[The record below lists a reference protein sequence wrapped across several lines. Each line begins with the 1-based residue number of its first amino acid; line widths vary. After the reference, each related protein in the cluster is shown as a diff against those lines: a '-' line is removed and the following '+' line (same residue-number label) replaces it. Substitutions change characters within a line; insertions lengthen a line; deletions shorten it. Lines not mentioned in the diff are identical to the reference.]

1 MDKQILLGLLHQPE
15 FLKDNLLE
23 ELNEIIQ
30 KHPYFAIPHILL
42 AKNLHDQASSLAPQK
57 IRRAALY
64 AYNRSILKKFI
75 MEKPTRIN
83 AEEESF
89 ISPESIFRN
98 PFGEIQEELDAFD
111 KKMET
116 ITPEELD
123 KELASITESYIPQ
136 EYNLEKETQENTN
149 TELHLTENQKEQNS
163 LIDEFLKSDLFTSTP
178 PVSNVAESPAETD
191 NEEYA
196 IALFEKGD
204 IQGAI
209 AVYERLK
216 LQNPD
221 KESYYQSQI
230 NIFSMS
236 LDDIVADETLSTSP
250 ETTHIDLQIDTDSLL
265 QEILNVP
272 KVEPSTTHSSEK
284 FGEELQVSE
293 VENSASSSETSLQ
306 PTENSFAET
315 LSDDEVSE
323 AKALAYFNEGNTAKA
338 VEIYR
343 KLMLQIPEKKA
354 YFASQ
359 IEILES

>member
-1 MDKQILLGLLHQPE
+1 MDKQVLLGLLHQPE
-15 FLKDNLLE
+15 FLKDDLLE

-42 AKNLHDQASSLAPQK
+42 AKSLHDQGSNLAPQK

-75 MEKPTRIN
+75 MEKPIRIK
-83 AEEESF
+83 AEEEVSF
-89 ISPESIFRN
+89 SPPENIYRN
-98 PFGEIQEELDAFD
+98 PFGEIQEELEAFD

-116 ITPEELD
+116 LSPEDLD
-123 KELASITESYIPQ
+123 KELASITESYIPK
-136 EYNLEKETQENTN
+136 EYTLETPELN
-149 TELHLTENQKEQNS
+149 TELELTENQKQQNS
-163 LIDEFLKSDLFTSTP
+163 LIDQFLKGTSFSSSIET
-178 PVSNVAESPAETD
+178 NTQETD
-191 NEEYA
+191 SEEYA

-204 IQGAI
+204 VQGAI

-216 LQNPD
+216 LQHPE

-236 LDDIVADETLSTSP
+236 LDDIVTDEKLISTP
-250 ETTHIDLQIDTDSLL
+250 ESTQTDLQIDTDSLL

-272 KVEPSTTHSSEK
+272 KIEQPATEKMSETYQTSNESSTTEIHQPETQEQTSQSFESS
-284 FGEELQVSE
+284 V
-293 VENSASSSETSLQ
+293 NS
-306 PTENSFAET
+306 T
-315 LSDDEVSE
+315 LSDDEISE
-323 AKALAYFNEGNTAKA
+323 EKALAYFNEGNTAKA
-338 VEIYR
+338 IEIYR

>member
-57 IRRAALY
+57 IRRASLY

-89 ISPESIFRN
+89 ISPESIYRN

-136 EYNLEKETQENTN
+136 EYNLEKESENNTN

-163 LIDEFLKSDLFTSTP
+163 LIDEFLKSDFFTSTP
-178 PVSNVAESPAETD
+178 TTNLEESSTETD
-191 NEEYA
+191 SEEYA

-236 LDDIVADETLSTSP
+236 FDDIVTNEVLSTTP
-250 ETTHIDLQIDTDSLL
+250 ETTDVDLQINTDSLL
-265 QEILNVP
+265 QEILNTP
-272 KVEPSTTHSSEK
+272 KAEKSTPSTSEK
-284 FGEELQVSE
+284 FSE
-293 VENSASSSETSLQ
+293 DFQATEIENSTSQPETSSQ
-306 PTENSFAET
+306 TTDNSFADV

-323 AKALAYFNEGNTAKA
+323 AKAIAYFNEGNVAKA
-338 VEIYR
+338 IEIYR